1 MFQNY
6 GQTPE
11 GSASQ
16 PGAPGAV
23 AQQRPAQMPGQA
35 VQGTGSQNTAASQH
49 LLLQQALQQN
59 PELAAQLTQRLQ
71 PGNGQASPLLSAAS
85 SLKPLFVPG
94 LPCDLTE
101 CHAVFQLPGMVPQQ
115 SGAPSLQQQ
124 QQQLIMRQQ
133 QAAAAAAGAAS
144 GSLQSR
150 PPAKQSVPLTRP
162 TAVFSASG
170 VRPPS
175 PAPVAGQIASKPPA
189 SAADVLPAAK
199 RKKRKLM
206 DNRLPEKVTC
216 AIFTVF

>member
-6 GQTPE
+6 GQKPE
-11 GSASQ
+11 GSTSQ

-23 AQQRPAQMPGQA
+23 AQQRPTQMPGQA
-35 VQGTGSQNTAASQH
+35 VQGPGSQNTAASQH
-49 LLLQQALQQN
+49 LMLQQALQQN

-71 PGNGQASPLLSAAS
+71 PGNGQASPLCLLQAAS
-85 SLKPLFVPG
+85 S
-94 LPCDLTE
+94 PCLCYG
-101 CHAVFQLPGMVPQQ
+101 CHVVLAKCHIVIQLPGMGPQQ
-115 SGAPSLQQQ
+115 SGAPSLQ

-162 TAVFSASG
+162 TAVFSAGG

-175 PAPVAGQIASKPPA
+175 PAPVAGQIASKPPV
-189 SAADVLPAAK
+189 SAADMLPAAK

-216 AIFTVF
+216 AISMVL